1 MANVLSGS
9 TIGKSMQ
16 VNVDILGGIQYS
28 ANTGSFKGLPTK
40 ASLAT
45 ADEQKQY
52 LSSSFGSDTGTIIQA
67 LNHLKAQSSAV
78 APAGLTGS
86 IQLRNSDGTGFEAV
100 PGLRAIDSDLH
111 VPAKLNVTGAVDM
124 ASTLQVDGVGTFT
137 AQSVHSAGATFNSA
151 GLAAC
156 GAIAGGTTLAL
167 SDLASVASI
176 SMDDGSTLGPD
187 SVADLW
193 TFSAAGDTTQKD
205 GAYDFDIASH
215 DGSNGLKLG
224 GVLVDASAGD
234 LNYTNVATAG
244 TAEASKALVVDAN
257 KDIGTIRNL
266 TIDGTFSDGNYTFDT
281 SGNVSGLGSVG
292 CGAITST
299 GASTL
304 GSISDVGAV
313 TSTAAITAGTSF
325 IIGSADLNEGDM
337 EKLDGIT
344 NGTAAAS
351 KAVVLDASKNIATLG
366 TVGCGAITS
375 TGASTMGSLN
385 VGGTLACDTSFTLD
399 SVVIDADELGY
410 LEEVTAGV
418 AAASK
423 AVVLDASKNIAT
435 LGTVGCGAITSTGA
449 SSFGSIS
456 YVGDVTVQDIAAAAW
471 DDIPSFQI
479 QGTDAGGNIAN
490 FRLMVS
496 GGILRAAQGTG

>member
-40 ASLAT
+40 ASLTT
-45 ADEQKQY
+45 AAEQKQY

-100 PGLRAIDSDLH
+100 PGLRAIHTDLH

-151 GLAAC
+151 GLSAC

-215 DGSNGLKLG
+215 DGTNGLKLG

-234 LNYTNVATAG
+234 LNYTNVAAAG

-281 SGNVSGLGSVG
+281 SGNVSGLGTVG

-304 GSISDVGAV
+304 GSISSVGAV
-313 TSTAAITAGTSF
+313 TSTGTITAGSSF
-325 IIGSADLNEGDM
+325 VIGSADLNEADM

-344 NGTAAAS
+344 DGTAAAN
-351 KAVVLDASKNIATLG
+351 KALVLDANKDIG
-366 TVGCGAITS
+366 TIRNLTIDGVFTDGNYTF
-375 TGASTMGSLN
+375 
-385 VGGTLACDTSFTLD
+385 DTSGNV
-399 SVVIDADELGY
+399 SGLG
-410 LEEVTAGV
+410 E
-418 AAASK
+418 
-423 AVVLDASKNIAT
+423 
-435 LGTVGCGAITSTGA
+435 VGCGAITSTGA

-479 QGTDAGGNIAN
+479 QGTNAAGQIAN

-496 GGILRAAQGTG
+496 GGILRAAQGTA